1 VSRVPDVAVERVSPP
16 GPGAGADG
24 APITVGSSSRP
35 ERVSPPGPGL
45 AAELAGVAL
54 DRLDEFGLVEVMRD
68 GRRLTA
74 WAESVELAAMA
85 ELDRRRQAQA
95 GRNGLGCRDAGEAL
109 VDEIAAAL
117 TLSGTA
123 AAIRLGLAIALERL
137 LPETGRALAESR
149 IDSGKAKVLADGIIG
164 LSVEVARGVERLL
177 LPEAPRLTT
186 RHPPGQLPGTEK
198 EPGADEETVKVLQP
212 GNASQTGE
220 AEENG
225 QASQTGK
232 ARKSREARES
242 GEAREPGKPSEAPR
256 HDTPEVEHSIQAAA
270 ITEVVRE
277 QFTELLGQVRDSGR
291 TGGTRLAEAATGPEG
306 PWPTGHT
313 STSMWPHAPRRIDA
327 CPPVAAATQASK
339 ASSSASGT
347 TTSISASSP

>member
-1 VSRVPDVAVERVSPP
+1 MPDVAVERVSPP
-16 GPGAGADG
+16 RPGAGADG
-24 APITVGSSSRP
+24 APVTVGSSSRP

-164 LSVEVARGVERLL
+164 LSAEVARGVERLL

-186 RHPPGQLPGTEK
+186 RQPAGRVRRAVME
-198 EPGADEETVKVLQP
+198 ADP
-212 GNASQTGE
+212 E
-220 AEENG
+220 AF
-225 QASQTGK
+225 
-232 ARKSREARES
+232 ARRR
-242 GEAREPGKPSEAPR
+242 
-256 HDTPEVEHSIQAAA
+256 DAA
-270 ITEVVRE
+270 V
-277 QFTELLGQVRDSGR
+277 QGR
-291 TGGTRLAEAATGPEG
+291 GRGVEG
-306 PWPTGHT
+306 PLVRPLHRRRGR
-313 STSMWPHAPRRIDA
+313 PRPRAQRLPAARGHAPRGHR
-327 CPPVAAATQASK
+327 PGRHLP
-339 ASSSASGT
+339 
-347 TTSISASSP
+347 